1 MGLRFRKTLKIF
13 SGLKLNFSG
22 SGVSLTVGG
31 RGHSVTYSKKGTYV
45 NLGIPG
51 TGISYRKK
59 VSGGTTA
66 KRTRS
71 GGGRISPYR
80 PSART
85 AAAPPCEYYHY
96 PELDMRIVWALAEE
110 AVTLPAISVDY
121 VQRRCQVQRD
131 KAEEILTKLCYIGV
145 TSYPNQ
151 NGLADVKVR
160 SVAELDAVWEAH
172 ERPRRPAHADTLE
185 EGQTMPVN
193 SQSEASGFTFGSK
206 GCLLVT
212 CLLIAILFIF
222 LFVRFLIWVDG
233 ALN

>member
-71 GGGRISPYR
+71 SSGGTSSGRPT
-80 PSART
+80 ARAT
-85 AAAPPCEYYHY
+85 AATESVYYSS
-96 PELDMRIVWALAEE
+96 PESDMRMLRILADEV
-110 AVTLPAISVDY
+110 VTLPAISVDY
-121 VQRRCQVQRD
+121 VQRRCQVQND
-131 KAEEILTKLCYIGV
+131 AAKLILVKLFCIGV
-145 TSYPNQ
+145 TSLPNKD
-151 NGLADVKVR
+151 GVAEVKVK
-160 SVAELDAVWEAH
+160 SAAELDALWEAY
-172 ERPRRPAHADTLE
+172 ERQRRTAHVDTPVV
-185 EGQTMPVN
+185 GPKTPVN
-193 SQSEASGFTFGSK
+193 FQSEPSGCSPDSK
-206 GCLLVT
+206 GCQLVSCLLLVILVV
-212 CLLIAILFIF
+212 LLLTFFF
-222 LFVRFLIWVDG
+222 LWAAKL
-233 ALN
+233 